1 MEPSPCVN
9 PISSTLLEK
18 SHPTLSK
25 PVFKLMSLNKGIQ
38 YGLEILLHFPG
49 ELRFHT
55 FSPQNYQTFLI
66 FNWWPSISVQH
77 ERGTPLSSTA
87 DLQPPLPDFYL
98 MTWKKK
104 KKKKRRSTSQRPS
117 HLLPIFFSDFLPMWF
132 SHFPS
137 SIFLSL
143 LNHSSPMQT
152 YSYNFPL

>member
-18 SHPTLSK
+18 SHPTLTK
-25 PVFKLMSLNKGIQ
+25 PVFKLMSLNLKGTQ
-38 YGLEILLHFPG
+38 YCLEILLHFPG

-55 FSPQNYQTFLI
+55 FSPQNYRMFLI

-77 ERGTPLSSTA
+77 ERGTPLSSTT

-104 KKKKRRSTSQRPS
+104 KKK
-117 HLLPIFFSDFLPMWF
+117 LLYLSKA
-132 SHFPS
+132 FPS
-137 SIFLSL
+137 PSNFFQWFPSYVILPLSFIHFSLITESFLSYANIFL
-143 LNHSSPMQT
+143 
-152 YSYNFPL
+152 